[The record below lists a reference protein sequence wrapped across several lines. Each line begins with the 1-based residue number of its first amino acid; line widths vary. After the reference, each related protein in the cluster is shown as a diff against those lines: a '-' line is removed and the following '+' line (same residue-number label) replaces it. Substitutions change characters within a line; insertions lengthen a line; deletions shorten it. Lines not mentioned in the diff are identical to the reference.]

1 MGNEDEDNHSQSTE
15 AMEAMLEDRDET
27 YENFI
32 RLEYGYTAEEKK
44 ARNGYTIHGT
54 HRDGRGAGIPL
65 SAPGRGENGSER
77 ASEHP

>member
-1 MGNEDEDNHSQSTE
+1 
-15 AMEAMLEDRDET
+15 MLEDRDET

-54 HRDGRGAGIPL
+54 HRDDP
-65 SAPGRGENGSER
+65 
-77 ASEHP
+77 